1 MLTVTVVVPTY
12 RRPKDLERCLTALK
26 NQARPADEVV
36 VVARDTDTRTWAF
49 LDSFDVQALPLK
61 TVTVKI
67 PGVVAA
73 MNAGLDMAQSDI
85 VAYTDDD
92 AAPLPDWVAQIE
104 SHFLADEQIGAVGGK
119 DILHGITHI
128 KFIEAEVV
136 GQVQW
141 CGRIIGNHSF
151 GIGEAREVDLLKGVN
166 MAFRR
171 TALEKV
177 RFDQRM
183 RGTGAQVFFEDAC
196 CLTLKRHGWKIV
208 YNPQILVDHYPAQR
222 HDEDKRR
229 QFASAAHIN
238 QVHNGTLNLLEHF
251 PPLQR
256 AIFLTWGALIGTR
269 GNRGVVQCLRFLP
282 QEGLLSIKKTQAS
295 LQGQWEGW
303 QTWRKGSDEVIGR
316 GDRALSR

>member
-26 NQARPADEVV
+26 HQNRPADEVV
-36 VVARDTDTRTWAF
+36 VVARDTDNATWTF
-49 LDSFDVQALPLK
+49 LESFDAGALPLK

-73 MNAGLDMAQSDI
+73 MNAGLDTASSDI

-92 AAPLPDWVAQIE
+92 AAPLPDWVEQMEA
-104 SHFLADEQIGAVGGK
+104 HFLADEKIGAVGGR

-128 KFIEAEVV
+128 KFIETEQV

-141 CGRIIGNHSF
+141 CGRIVGNHSF
-151 GIGEAREVDLLKGVN
+151 GIGGAREVDLLKGVN
-166 MAFRR
+166 MGFRR
-171 TALEKV
+171 VALEKV
-177 RFDQRM
+177 RFDKRM

-196 CLTLKRHGWKIV
+196 CLTLKRQGWKII

-222 HDEDKRR
+222 HDEDQRR
-229 QFASAAHIN
+229 QFASTAHVN

-251 PPLQR
+251 SPLQR
-256 AIFLTWGALIGTR
+256 AVFLAWGALIGTR

-282 QEGLLSIKKTQAS
+282 QEGLLSVRKTQAS
-295 LQGQWEGW
+295 LRGQWEGL
-303 QTWRKGSDEVIGR
+303 QTWWKSSHKTTG
-316 GDRALSR
+316 

>member
-12 RRPKDLERCLTALK
+12 RRPQDLERCLTALK
-26 NQARPADEVV
+26 RQTRPATEVV
-36 VVARDTDTRTWAF
+36 VVARDTDQATWDF
-49 LDSFDVQALPLK
+49 LATFDTETLPLK
-61 TVTVKI
+61 TATVKI

-92 AAPLPDWVAQIE
+92 AAPFPDWVAQLE
-104 SHFLADEQIGAVGGK
+104 DHFLVDEQIGAVGGR

-128 KFIEAEVV
+128 QFIETEVV
-136 GQVQW
+136 GKVQW
-141 CGRIIGNHSF
+141 WGRIIGNHSF
-151 GIGEAREVDLLKGVN
+151 GIGDAREVDLLKGVN
-166 MAFRR
+166 MSFRR
-171 TALEKV
+171 EALEKV

-196 CLTLKRHGWKIV
+196 CLTLKRHGWKII
-208 YNPQILVDHYPAQR
+208 YNPRIVVDHYPAQR
-222 HDEDKRR
+222 HDEDQRR
-229 QFASAAHIN
+229 QFARTAHIN

-251 PPLQR
+251 SPVNR
-256 AIFLTWGALIGTR
+256 FVFLAWGALIGTR

-282 QEGLLSIKKTQAS
+282 QEGKLSIEKTQAS

-303 QTWRKGSDEVIGR
+303 QTWRKS
-316 GDRALSR
+316 ANSKQSHSTAC